1 MDTLDH
7 QSPTPAPNAPPAPAP
22 AFRRRVGDL
31 MSDPAITAKPDET
44 LGEAARRMRELG
56 VGSLVVIDGPQPIGI
71 LTERDLLVAV
81 ATGEDLGRGCVE
93 DFMTSPV
100 ETLEVDVEARDAL
113 NRLRDR
119 GYRHIP
125 VIAGGNLVG
134 VVSMRDLMTVAQ
146 ITPPPGGLIDVPPGL
161 KGVAATHTR
170 IGCVRGLEGFY
181 HYRQYSAIDLA
192 QQCSFEE
199 VMYLLF
205 HTALPTATELEVFR
219 SEVRPLR
226 AIPDEI
232 RDVLPAI
239 ARASSDREP
248 LDGLR
253 TAISLLASSRAMRP
267 VIDIQAKQ
275 RHDDALLLACATPT
289 LLAALYRLRSGKPIV
304 DPDPQLGTAEN
315 YLYMLNGQRPAPEPA
330 RAIERYMISTIDHGF
345 NASTF
350 TARIVAGTG
359 ANVGAC
365 VVAAI
370 GALSGPWHGGSPSR
384 ALDTL
389 DAIGTPDRTEAW
401 VRPRVASG
409 EKIMGFGH
417 PVYRTDD
424 PRSLMLR
431 ELATELGG
439 ETVDFA
445 REVERRIV
453 DVLAELKPG
462 RTIFANV
469 EFYAGVVMDLCGL
482 PREMF
487 SPTFAS
493 SRVVGWCAHILEQ
506 AADNKIIRPSARYIG
521 PAAPVPIP
529 AIEARD
535 V

>member
-1 MDTLDH
+1 MHDLNPRG
-7 QSPTPAPNAPPAPAP
+7 QLPAAPNAQSAS
-22 AFRRRVGDL
+22 RRSVGDL
-31 MSDPAITAKPDET
+31 MSHPAITAKPDET
-44 LGEAARRMRELG
+44 LAEAARHMRERG
-56 VGSLVVIDGPQPIGI
+56 VGSLVVIDGTQPVGI
-71 LTERDLLVAV
+71 LTERDLLTAV

-100 ETLEVDVEARDAL
+100 ETLEVDVEACDAL

-125 VIAGGNLVG
+125 VIAGGSLVG

-146 ITPPPGGLIDVPPGL
+146 ITPAPGGLIDVPPGL
-161 KGVAATHTR
+161 KGVAVTHTS

-181 HYRQYSAIDLA
+181 HYRQYSAIELA

-199 VMYLLF
+199 VMYLLL
-205 HTALPTATELEVFR
+205 HASLPTAAELEAFR
-219 SEVRPLR
+219 REVRPLR
-226 AIPDEI
+226 DIPDEI
-232 RDVLPAI
+232 REVLPAI
-239 ARASSDREP
+239 ARASSDKEP

-253 TAISLLASSRAMRP
+253 TAISLLASARGMRP
-267 VIDIQAKQ
+267 VIDIDAKE
-275 RHDDALLLACATPT
+275 RRDDALSLACVTPT
-289 LLAALYRLRSGKPIV
+289 LLTALYRLRRGHSIV

-315 YLYMLNGQRPAPEPA
+315 YLYMLHGQRPSSDRA
-330 RAIERYMISTIDHGF
+330 RAIECYMISTIDHGF

-350 TARIVAGTG
+350 TARVVTGTG

-389 DAIGTPDRTEAW
+389 DAIGTADRTEAW

-431 ELATELGG
+431 DLAIELGG
-439 ETVDFA
+439 DTVDFA
-445 REVERRIV
+445 RQVERRIV
-453 DVLAELKPG
+453 EVLAELKPG

-487 SPTFAS
+487 SPTFTS

-506 AADNKIIRPSARYIG
+506 AADNKIIRPSARYVG
-521 PAAPVPIP
+521 PLAPEPVP
-529 AIEARD
+529 AIGARE